1 MSWNLADG
9 KSVKSCVA
17 YLTKNEISPRTPD
30 LATVRIAPKICL
42 SKQTMYSRVLQI
54 ASESVH
60 FQRSHIRT
68 GEHRQSALKSESNIR
83 LKPVLRA
90 IAITKSVTRARFK
103 LRQHCLIIGVRLVE
117 LGRIL
122 YEHLAV
128 FQRSGL
134 VGRSHHTATFR
145 RVDFNASP
153 LQQFAEFAAVNCQ
166 QKRTQERFCGQ
177 RHSAVRQ
184 QFVGETTVQLQAQQ

>member
-1 MSWNLADG
+1 MR
-9 KSVKSCVA
+9 
-17 YLTKNEISPRTPD
+17 YLRDKKNSHSAPA
-30 LATVRIAPKICL
+30 LATARIAPKICQGHPMRTYRTQSAQIS
-42 SKQTMYSRVLQI
+42 SK
-54 ASESVH
+54 SVH
-60 FQRSHIRT
+60 FRWSYTRT

-122 YEHLAV
+122 YEHLAA

-134 VGRSHHTATFR
+134 VGGSHHTATFR

-166 QKRTQERFCGQ
+166 QKRTQERFCRQ

-184 QFVGETTVQLQAQQ
+184 QFVGETAVQLQAQQ